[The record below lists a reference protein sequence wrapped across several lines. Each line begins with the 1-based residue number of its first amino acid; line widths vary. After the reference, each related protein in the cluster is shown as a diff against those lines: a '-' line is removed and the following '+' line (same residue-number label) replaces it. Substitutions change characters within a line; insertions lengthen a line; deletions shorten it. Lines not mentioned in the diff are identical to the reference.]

1 MARGGKEAGRR
12 AAGPPEGVE
21 PGDLA
26 RRIAQLVV
34 SRRGRDVMVLD
45 LRGLTA
51 ACDYFVLADGLSDV
65 HVKALAE
72 HVESELKKDAIRP
85 WHVEGR
91 ENRRWI
97 LMDYVDV
104 VVHLFHREAREFYR
118 LESLWADAP
127 REEFASD
134 GESEEEE
141 E

>member
-1 MARGGKEAGRR
+1 M
-12 AAGPPEGVE
+12 
-21 PGDLA
+21 
-26 RRIAQLVV
+26 I
-34 SRRGRDVMVLD
+34 LD

-72 HVESELKKDAIRP
+72 HVEVELKKAEIRP

-118 LESLWADAP
+118 LESLWSDAP
-127 REEFASD
+127 REEFTSD